1 MKAPV
6 ITMTSVKKYAQRRL
20 PLLKDI
26 FFNFI
31 EDLKG
36 ERITVSAGHLAYVS
50 LLSLV
55 PVIMVFFMIMSAF
68 PAFAEVRVQL
78 ETFIFTNFVPH
89 AGDVVEK
96 YMTEFVGNASG
107 MGAASILTL
116 VVVALLLIS
125 NIDRTFNH
133 LWKTAVQRPLI
144 FTFAI
149 YWMVITLGPLL
160 IGVSIAVSSYLGG
173 LATFADDYTPG
184 FGTAML
190 KLVPWVATIGAFLIL
205 YMIVPNRP
213 VKAKYAF
220 YGAVLAAVLFELS
233 KRGFALY
240 VTSFP
245 SYQIIYG
252 ALAVIPIL
260 FMWVYLSWIVV
271 LLGAVFTYSI
281 TITCENFDKA
291 HQELEQADENEAENT
306 EEPAMQDAEFEPEQQ
321 SDITKT
327 DDESLLKSSADEK
340 SSIKVVA
347 NIKS

>member
-1 MKAPV
+1 
-6 ITMTSVKKYAQRRL
+6 MTSVKEYAQERM
-20 PLLKDI
+20 PLLKGI

-31 EDLKG
+31 QDLNG

-68 PAFAEVRVQL
+68 PAFEVVRGQF
-78 ETFIFTNFVPH
+78 ETFIFSNFVPH

-107 MGAASILTL
+107 MGAASILSL
-116 VVVALLLIS
+116 LVVALLLIS
-125 NIDRTFNH
+125 NIDRTFNY
-133 LWKTAVQRPLI
+133 LWKTAVQRPLVY
-144 FTFAI
+144 TFAI

-160 IGVSIAVSSYLGG
+160 IGVSIAVSSYLSG

-190 KLVPWVATIGAFLIL
+190 KLVPWAATIGAFLIL

-220 YGAVLAAVLFELS
+220 SGAVLAAVLFELS
-233 KRGFALY
+233 KLGFALY
-240 VTSFP
+240 VKSFP
-245 SYQIIYG
+245 SYQVIYG

-260 FMWVYLSWIVV
+260 FVWVYLSWIVV

-281 TITCENFDKA
+281 TITCEKFEKAQQEAEQEADNTQEAETQDSEFEAEQQTDIPTTDESPLAKPSADDKA
-291 HQELEQADENEAENT
+291 
-306 EEPAMQDAEFEPEQQ
+306 
-321 SDITKT
+321 
-327 DDESLLKSSADEK
+327 
-340 SSIKVVA
+340 SIKVVA
-347 NIKS
+347 NIKP